1 MLNTAPKNVF
11 RITLLVAAFA
21 LLSAAIMSRPPKSFN
36 NFDQLSYLTIAYDI
50 DRYGVFSN
58 GIFDQ
63 TDSNRT
69 APAAG
74 MFFVPGYP
82 MLVLAAM
89 KLDSRFAKAVACSVE
104 ANHDNN
110 ESAEC
115 ETYATPI
122 HIVHALLL
130 AFGVLAIAQSGALI
144 FLSTRVFWLA
154 GALAIG
160 SLFAEGDLCSFIM
173 TESMTISLYSIF
185 MLFTVLAWKT
195 SRIRYFALA
204 GIFLGLL
211 CLTRPSFVVVIPV
224 MLALIVL
231 NGRWHVHKNS
241 TSLWT
246 HLLVFVT
253 ACFVVVGPWIIR
265 NHVSVGKWGLTEEY
279 GSAVLIERFAYND
292 MTAREIMLAFP
303 YCTPGIGDIAFD
315 QIYGKD
321 SMHRFVYHTRDSFF
335 HVGRGRRDTLVKEY
349 GHLDP
354 LIAGIVLDE
363 TRTNWWRHLLVS
375 IPLGWCGMWVG
386 WLWSLLLVPLFGWAC
401 VRAAQRSQPLLLFYA
416 APAVVML
423 CLHAVVANEHTRY
436 NLVLIG
442 PFSVG
447 AAWIISETL
456 WNARWRS
463 RSLAPGPC

>member
-1 MLNTAPKNVF
+1 MLNTGPKNGF
-11 RITLLVAAFA
+11 RIILLVAAFA
-21 LLSAAIMSRPPKSFN
+21 FLSAAIMSRPPKSFN

-69 APAAG
+69 APAAD

-160 SLFAEGDLCSFIM
+160 SLFAEGD
-173 TESMTISLYSIF
+173 
-185 MLFTVLAWKT
+185 TVLAWKT

-253 ACFVVVGPWIIR
+253 ACFVVVGPWIVR

-335 HVGRGRRDTLVKEY
+335 HVGRGRRDMLVKEY

-363 TRTNWWRHLLVS
+363 TRMNWWRHLLVS

-463 RSLAPGPC
+463 QSLAPGP

>member
-69 APAAG
+69 APAAD

-160 SLFAEGDLCSFIM
+160 SLFAEGD
-173 TESMTISLYSIF
+173 
-185 MLFTVLAWKT
+185 TVLAWKT

-231 NGRWHVHKNS
+231 NGRWLVHKNS
-241 TSLWT
+241 TSLCT

-253 ACFVVVGPWIIR
+253 ACFVVVGPWIVR

-315 QIYGKD
+315 QVYGKD
-321 SMHRFVYHTRDSFF
+321 AMHRFVYHTRDSFF
-335 HVGRGRRDTLVKEY
+335 HVGRGRRDMLVKEY

-363 TRTNWWRHLLVS
+363 TRMNWWRHLLVS

-442 PFSVG
+442 PFAVG

-456 WNARWRS
+456 RNARWRS
-463 RSLAPGPC
+463 RSLAPGP